1 MTSEISAHP
10 ARIFPS
16 LEAKSE
22 ITAAAPQKRA
32 AHGETV
38 DFIMPGCGLDKY
50 GLDKL
55 ESVLKPKIAKPV
67 ARTCLPQ
74 RRG

>member
-1 MTSEISAHP
+1 MAE
-10 ARIFPS
+10 
-16 LEAKSE
+16 EADYD
-22 ITAAAPQKRA
+22 
-32 AHGETV
+32 ETV
-38 DFIMPGCGLDKY
+38 DFIMHGC

-55 ESVLKPKIAKPV
+55 ESVLQPKIAKPV

>member
-22 ITAAAPQKRA
+22 ITAVAPQKRA

-38 DFIMPGCGLDKY
+38 DFIMPGC